1 MNKLVKQRKLTPKQ
15 EAFARSVSIGNN
27 LSDSYRLSYN
37 ATNMKDT
44 TVNRKASEL
53 HSNPLVRARI
63 EELTKIEVEQSIADR
78 TELLQIATK
87 IARAEGEDGIRAAEI
102 LKAVE
107 ILSRMQGFD
116 APTKSIAFNVSAR
129 RSPEEMREILARQI
143 SMSDLPLFRE
153 LPAHQGGHAADDTSQ
168 NDEQDGE

>member
-27 LSDSYRLSYN
+27 LSDSYRVSYN

-44 TVNRKASEL
+44 TVNRKASLL

-63 EELTKIEVEQSIADR
+63 EELTKIEVEKSIADR

-87 IARAEGEDGIRAAEI
+87 IARSKEDEGIRAAEV
-102 LKAVE
+102 LKAIE

-116 APTKSIAFNVSAR
+116 APTKTVSFNVSAR
-129 RSPEEMREILARQI
+129 RSPEEMREIIARQL
-143 SMSDLPLFRE
+143 SMSDLPLFKA
-153 LPAHQGGHAADDTSQ
+153 LPSSQG
-168 NDEQDGE
+168 DESTKGQP